1 MQRLRL
7 GLSSNTVDIRGRT
20 IGAAS
25 IAGFRPQKS
34 TLDTK
39 RIITRRARMA
49 QKLVLAFGQ
58 VDLELGYY
66 FRKVI
71 KEENITQTDYVDW
84 LIGIYA
90 AFIADLKF
98 STEHLAIKGVN
109 LTVLGDPTFTHQYV
123 KRIIT
128 ERRGNHTFQ
137 NVALSRVLLSESQQN
152 SMHLDFNRKL
162 KLLAATIGARYFDL
176 VEETSKLNKDGNPDP
191 ACGLDILWAP
201 SKTDHH
207 LVDSLA
213 TRKLHLQK
221 LFDTFGFQVPF
232 NQ

>member
-7 GLSSNTVDIRGRT
+7 GLKPDAVDIRGQS
-20 IGAAS
+20 INAAS
-25 IAGFRPQKS
+25 IAGFRPRKS

-39 RIITRRARMA
+39 KVILGHAHKARKM
-49 QKLVLAFGQ
+49 VLAFGQ

-71 KEENITQTDYVDW
+71 KEENITPTVYVDW
-84 LIGIYA
+84 LIDIYA

-98 STEHLAIKGVN
+98 PTEHLAVKGVN
-109 LTVLGDPTFTHQYV
+109 LTVLGEPTFTHHYV

-128 ERRGNHTFQ
+128 ERQGDHAFQ
-137 NVALSRVLLSESQQN
+137 NAALSRVMLSENQQN

-162 KLLAATIGARYFDL
+162 KLLTATIGVKYFDL

-191 ACGLDILWAP
+191 TCGLDILWAP
-201 SKTDHH
+201 SKPDHH

-213 TRKLHLQK
+213 TRKLHFQK

-232 NQ
+232 DH